1 MWRGIDQTLS
11 AYLKEI
17 KMAEIKKTMP
27 QVALVSEEST
37 ESTITGTPKIKKSWE
52 LERQRD
58 RKMVRGKFLFHEI
71 PGGEMTF
78 NFYKYK
84 GDPIEKYT
92 FKDGEI
98 YTIPLGVAK
107 HLNTIGTP
115 VHEHAQDEN
124 GLPLM
129 KIGSFER
136 RCTFQSLEFLGE
148 DSFDAPPKIY
158 TVERETG
165 LVK

>member
-1 MWRGIDQTLS
+1 
-11 AYLKEI
+11 
-17 KMAEIKKTMP
+17 MAEMRNKLEP

-37 ESTITGTPKIKKSWE
+37 EPTTTTTTKSKKNWE
-52 LERQRD
+52 FERQRD
-58 RKMVRGKFLFHEI
+58 RKMVRGKFQFHEI

-92 FKDGEI
+92 LKDGEI

-107 HLNTIGTP
+107 HLNTIGLP
-115 VHEHAQDEN
+115 VHEHALDEN

-148 DSFDAPPKIY
+148 DTFDAPPKIY
-158 TVERETG
+158 SVERETG